1 VADLVFRRRAWNVL
15 FRYMRTLI
23 SLISFNILILVFLF
37 DVGFLKRRNRREE
50 KKEETEERNRET
62 EEGETEIKIWIDF
75 ISFEFFRFPAGKYDF
90 LDFQTK
96 PIQEKALEIKIEN
109 PYKKRRSKLKLR
121 TVKEGNC

>member
-1 VADLVFRRRAWNVL
+1 
-15 FRYMRTLI
+15 MERTLI

-50 KKEETEERNRET
+50 KRRNRET
-62 EEGETEIKIWIDF
+62 EERRNRETEEQIKIWIDF

-90 LDFQTK
+90 LDFQTN

-109 PYKKRRSKLKLR
+109 SKGGKLLKRKEKKKF
-121 TVKEGNC
+121 

>member
-50 KKEETEERNRET
+50 TEKQKR
-62 EEGETEIKIWIDF
+62 GETEIKIWIDF

-109 PYKKRRSKLKLR
+109 SKGGKLLKKKKKKKIFKRQ
-121 TVKEGNC
+121 NFF

>member
-1 VADLVFRRRAWNVL
+1 
-15 FRYMRTLI
+15 MRTLI

-37 DVGFLKRRNRREE
+37 DVGFLKRRNR
-50 KKEETEERNRET
+50 ETEKQKR
-62 EEGETEIKIWIDF
+62 GETEIKIWIDF